1 MVSFIVASGQVF
13 EKMTNWQPV
22 ALIIWSHLCF
32 RVNNCVFSKENKAFF
47 VNLATVFYFLFSAS
61 MVFWPFT
68 SKQNNAAFNQFCLDD
83 LKLLLR
89 TIIIWVE
96 ENRLKKTWMQ
106 LLLPE
111 RVLNNNVQC
120 RFIGHFSTKFSSFF
134 PSHSSNC
141 FNSNV
146 SVKRRDFILSDR
158 YILFVIFFV
167 KINLIF

>member
-22 ALIIWSHLCF
+22 ALIIWSHLCV

-96 ENRLKKTWMQ
+96 ENRLKKPECNFCYLRESWTIMYNVDSLVIFQ
-106 LLLPE
+106 QNFLL
-111 RVLNNNVQC
+111 
-120 RFIGHFSTKFSSFF
+120 FF
-134 PSHSSNC
+134 PVIHPTASTQTCQS
-141 FNSNV
+141 
-146 SVKRRDFILSDR
+146 KGETLSFQTG
-158 YILFVIFFV
+158 IFCLLFFSL
-167 KINLIF
+167 K